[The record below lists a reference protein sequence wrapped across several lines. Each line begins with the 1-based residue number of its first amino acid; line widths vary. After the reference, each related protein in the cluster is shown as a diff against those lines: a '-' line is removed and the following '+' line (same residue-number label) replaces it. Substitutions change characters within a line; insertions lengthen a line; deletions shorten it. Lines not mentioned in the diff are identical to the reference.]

1 MLQFR
6 SGEWQGI
13 ADYVLILILSS
24 RVAVRRSSRKGP
36 ERQINT
42 NEAEQQVNVCI
53 YSSASPPLQTC
64 TARLSHTL
72 ITGVWGEE
80 NVEESTTN
88 DLKVVIDHSG
98 VGRVKPVQSCKV
110 Q

>member
-13 ADYVLILILSS
+13 SDYVLILILSS

-42 NEAEQQVNVCI
+42 NEAEQQVNV
-53 YSSASPPLQTC
+53 YT
-64 TARLSHTL
+64 
-72 ITGVWGEE
+72 
-80 NVEESTTN
+80 
-88 DLKVVIDHSG
+88 
-98 VGRVKPVQSCKV
+98 
-110 Q
+110 